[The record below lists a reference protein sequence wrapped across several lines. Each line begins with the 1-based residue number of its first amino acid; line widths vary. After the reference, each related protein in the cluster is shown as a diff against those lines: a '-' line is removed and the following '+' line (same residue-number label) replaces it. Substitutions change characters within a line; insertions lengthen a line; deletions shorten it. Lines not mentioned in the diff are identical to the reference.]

1 MAQIKIQKW
10 DEVNGVATQDEEPL
24 PGYDSGKNYLRSVE
38 DNVEQNDNSLDGII
52 NNVDRTAEEN
62 TKRSVL
68 QRLTEQE
75 PQEEELVEV
84 YRRQGERVVK
94 SWEKETETLF

>member
-10 DEVNGVATQDEEPL
+10 DEVNGVAAHDEEPL

-38 DNVEQNDNSLDGII
+38 DSVEQNDNSLDGII

-62 TKRSVL
+62 AKRSVL
-68 QRLTEQE
+68 QRLTELV

-84 YRRQGERVVK
+84 YRGQGERVVK
-94 SWEKETETLF
+94 SWEKEKETLF